1 MPHGEGVT
9 VVSTLSKAAHE
20 AVFFA
25 MKRWVQR
32 LFLALVCISAS
43 VSAVESA
50 TAQHPAGTPPGFGD
64 FPVASHSGSIRYA
77 TKIILTSPQTKRYR
91 TAITNAGKM
100 EPDFAGHYR
109 VAIWGCGTDCR
120 GFAIVD
126 LISGGFIPCRER
138 NTSAA

>member
-1 MPHGEGVT
+1 M
-9 VVSTLSKAAHE
+9 VSTLSKAAHE